1 MKNKRFLIIIL
12 VIMVILLITLTT
24 FYITNKDE
32 KVEDEKHGTPGIYLK
47 KSKKEVIVDNNLD
60 RETYSDNIITN
71 AVKSIDYKDYK
82 ISINDDEFLCINDKV
97 IDEEIKVK
105 TIYDKA
111 IKTYD
116 DELIFII
123 SNDNKLYAISIQNLI
138 LSEMSTANKVL
149 NFVDLKYQGDDTDT
163 NKYAFILEDD
173 GNIYE
178 IFSGMR
184 YNKNAK
190 TLFGELL
197 VYDDNTISNMNGFM
211 FTDKNNNYYKIKYAF
226 MTIKDNQEYL
236 IAIITDDDRYIF
248 SYIKEYSMNVY
259 EAPAKVKNIDYDNT
273 TNNLKIRL
281 DNGDTVK
288 LNGYCDK
295 NFCIDEK

>member
-1 MKNKRFLIIIL
+1 MKYKRFLIITL
-12 VIMVILLITLTT
+12 VIMIILLIVLTV
-24 FYITNKDE
+24 FYVTNKDE
-32 KVEDEKHGTPGIYLK
+32 KVEDEKHGASGIYLK
-47 KSKKEVIVDNNLD
+47 KNKKEVITDNNLD
-60 RETYSDNIITN
+60 KETYKDNIITDI
-71 AVKSIDYKDYK
+71 VKTIDYNNYK
-82 ISINDDEFLCINDKV
+82 VYINDDELLCVNDKV
-97 IDEEIKVK
+97 IDEEVKFK
-105 TIYDKA
+105 TIYDKV
-111 IKTYD
+111 IRTYD
-116 DELIFII
+116 NDLLFLIT
-123 SNDNKLYAISIQNLI
+123 NDNKLYAMSFNNLMI
-138 LSEMSTANKVL
+138 AEMHTANKVL
-149 NFVDLKYQGDDTDT
+149 NFVDLKYQGDNINT

-190 TLFGELL
+190 ILFGELL

-226 MTIKDNQEYL
+226 MTIKDNQDYL

-295 NFCIDEK
+295 SFCID